1 MNYKNI
7 SLRELI
13 EFGNENPQYT
23 VGDLLFSVLQPV
35 ALANGKSS
43 LAWLRDI
50 SDEQMF
56 TFIDKAKELL
66 GYVPRYDLAEGLEK
80 TINWYRGVLND

>member
-13 EFGNENPQYT
+13 EFGNENPQYA

-56 TFIDKAKELL
+56 TFIYKAK
-66 GYVPRYDLAEGLEK
+66 YLEK
-80 TINWYRGVLND
+80 ENNTVVTDFEMIKMLRWEKQ

>member
-13 EFGNENPQYT
+13 EFGNENTHYT

-50 SDEQMF
+50 SDEQMVKH
-56 TFIDKAKELL
+56 IQKVQLKEKET
-66 GYVPRYDLAEGLEK
+66 Y
-80 TINWYRGVLND
+80 